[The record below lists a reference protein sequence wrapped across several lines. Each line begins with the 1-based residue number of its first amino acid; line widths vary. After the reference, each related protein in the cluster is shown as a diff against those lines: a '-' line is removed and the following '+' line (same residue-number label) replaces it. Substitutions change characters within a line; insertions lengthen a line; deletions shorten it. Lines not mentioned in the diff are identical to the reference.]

1 MRGFTKAAVSL
12 SSILAPVSAF
22 VIPESAPLSVGG
34 SKPSVEYRELL
45 PDCHDCSSTLTKVG
59 SAEALVKFKT
69 EQTQASNDEQPVG
82 LNADNPTCFICSDLL

>member
-34 SKPSVEYRELL
+34 SKSSVEYRELL

-59 SAEALVKFKT
+59 PAEALVKFKT
-69 EQTQASNDEQPVG
+69 EQTQASDDEQPVG
-82 LNADNPTCFICSDLL
+82 LNADNPTCFTRSDLL

>member
-59 SAEALVKFKT
+59 PAEALVKFKT

-82 LNADNPTCFICSDLL
+82 LNADNPTCFTCSDLL